1 MRIISLNLQAEAS
14 EISSAKLEAH
24 FPDWAP
30 VCCKRAMN
38 TLVRQARVRA
48 NGDVRFTFVWGCAS
62 CGVVI
67 F

>member
-1 MRIISLNLQAEAS
+1 
-14 EISSAKLEAH
+14 
-24 FPDWAP
+24 
-30 VCCKRAMN
+30 MN